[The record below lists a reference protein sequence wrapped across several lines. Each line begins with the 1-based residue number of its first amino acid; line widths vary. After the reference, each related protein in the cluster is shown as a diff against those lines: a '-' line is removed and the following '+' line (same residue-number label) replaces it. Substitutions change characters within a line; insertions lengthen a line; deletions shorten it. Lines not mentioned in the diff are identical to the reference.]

1 MRKRELVGLVFLII
15 GASGVYLSVRQTP
28 PQYIYLTASRDISVG
43 EIVSTQD
50 FTSDSLF
57 LSNAD
62 KKYVSGGVDLG
73 GHRALR
79 SITRGEII
87 PRAAFSSEI
96 EIEERRL
103 LTFVVAKSQAPKHL
117 KSGDVIDLYFFS
129 VPNNVALNEQ
139 VELITVVEQV
149 RIREVGNDDAQF
161 DGKITIS
168 ALFNKNQTREIIS
181 LLTTSSIAVAQRFD
195 DHD

>member
-43 EIVSTQD
+43 EIVSAQD
-50 FTSDSLF
+50 FTPDSLY
-57 LSNAD
+57 LSNSD
-62 KKYVSGGVDLG
+62 KKYVSGGVDLD

-103 LTFVVAKSQAPKHL
+103 LTFVVAKSQAPKQL

-129 VPNNVALNEQ
+129 IPSNVALNEQ
-139 VELITVVEQV
+139 VELITVVEEV
-149 RIREVGNDDAQF
+149 RIREVEDDDAQF

-168 ALFNKNQTREIIS
+168 ALFNENQTRSIIT
-181 LLTTSSIAVAQRFD
+181 LLANSSIAVAQRFD

>member
-43 EIVSTQD
+43 EIVSEQD
-50 FTSDSLF
+50 FTPESLY
-57 LSNAD
+57 LSNSEN
-62 KKYVSGGVDLG
+62 KYVSGSFDLD

-87 PRAAFSSEI
+87 PRAAITSEI
-96 EIEERRL
+96 EVEERRL
-103 LTFVVAKSQAPKHL
+103 LTFVVAKSQAPEQL

-129 VPNNVALNEQ
+129 IPSNIALNEPAK
-139 VELITVVEQV
+139 LITVVEQV
-149 RIREVGNDDAQF
+149 RIRAVENGQAQF
-161 DGKITIS
+161 DGKMTIS
-168 ALFNKNQTREIIS
+168 ALFDKNQTREIIT
-181 LLTTSSIAVAQRFD
+181 LLANSSIAVAQRFD
-195 DHD
+195 HHD